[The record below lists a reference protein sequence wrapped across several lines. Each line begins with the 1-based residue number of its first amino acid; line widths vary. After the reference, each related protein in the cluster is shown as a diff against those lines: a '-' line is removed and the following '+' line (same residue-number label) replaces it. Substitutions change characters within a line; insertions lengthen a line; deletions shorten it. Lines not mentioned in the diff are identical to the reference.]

1 MGGGRGKSSRKN
13 AKTAHTTGVD
23 DLPTP
28 NVDGLIAVDP
38 RRIRFQYSK
47 IRPHFSGCGRSVVST
62 LDSIRNGELSPSDLP
77 PIQVLVGPVD
87 ETDGRRWYFS
97 LNNRRLW
104 VYKRCAEEGLLG
116 DTNGKIWVR
125 VREPK
130 SQKERERYSIEN
142 CAVEAKFMREKKAD
156 AAAKNNETKID
167 ETARRKSKEREDRLP
182 EKKDTYNEGGS
193 SQSEADDVN
202 TESSE
207 DEHVGKKAA
216 NRFAFI
222 GDHESSSSDD
232 DDDVDKEAN
241 LHVAKHK
248 S

>member
-13 AKTAHTTGVD
+13 AKKAHAAGVD

-87 ETDGRRWYFS
+87 EEDAQRWYFS

-104 VYKRCAEEGLLG
+104 VYKRCAEEGLLN

-156 AAAKNNETKID
+156 AAAKNNEAKID
-167 ETARRKSKEREDRLP
+167 ETVVRQKKEEREEDRLP
-182 EKKDTYNEGGS
+182 EKKDAYGDGGS

-207 DEHVGKKAA
+207 DEHVGKKTA

-222 GDHESSSSDD
+222 GDDESSSSSDD
-232 DDDVDKEAN
+232 D
-241 LHVAKHK
+241 
-248 S
+248 

>member
-1 MGGGRGKSSRKN
+1 M
-13 AKTAHTTGVD
+13 
-23 DLPTP
+23 
-28 NVDGLIAVDP
+28 
-38 RRIRFQYSK
+38 
-47 IRPHFSGCGRSVVST
+47 ST

-87 ETDGRRWYFS
+87 ETVGQRWYFS

-182 EKKDTYNEGGS
+182 EKKDTYDEGGS

-207 DEHVGKKAA
+207 DEHVEKKAA

-222 GDHESSSSDD
+222 GDDESSSSDD
-232 DDDVDKEAN
+232 DDATT
-241 LHVAKHK
+241 LLT
-248 S
+248 